1 MVLTMSIAGLRY
13 FSLIAVAAVVFVS
26 APPLR
31 ADILVTDA
39 EARLPPPARAAG
51 TASRAI
57 TRGPR
62 IEFAGVTDPARSPV
76 RLQFRFEA
84 FGGATVNLASL
95 RLMYLKTPLIDL
107 TDRIKPYVRA
117 TGLDMPRAEL
127 PAGEHAMRL
136 ELADSDGRTAV
147 SNFVIRV
154 AP

>member
-1 MVLTMSIAGLRY
+1 MYCPVSRSSALAA
-13 FSLIAVAAVVFVS
+13 FVAAVLL
-26 APPLR
+26 AAQAPLR

-39 EARLPPPARAAG
+39 EARLPPPTKTG
-51 TASRAI
+51 TASRGI

-76 RLQFRFEA
+76 RLQFKFEA

-107 TDRIKPYVRA
+107 TDRVKPYVRA
-117 TGLDMPRAEL
+117 TGIDMPRAEL
-127 PAGEHAMRL
+127 PVGEHAMRL
-136 ELADSDGRTAV
+136 ELADSDGRTAI